1 MINDIVS
8 GGFQGSTNVKSSTAA
23 ANSSAAAPAVPAA
36 PAAVEAT
43 QPEQQKAASS
53 AQLQEAVSKLNDY
66 VQNIQRTLA
75 FSVDK
80 ETGRTIVKVY
90 DSETKE
96 LIRQIPPEET
106 VKLAASL
113 DEQTANL
120 FVQERA

>member
-8 GGFQGSTNVKSSTAA
+8 GGFPGSTNVKSSTAA
-23 ANSSAAAPAVPAA
+23 AGSAAAPAVPAA
-36 PAAVEAT
+36 PAAAQAT
-43 QPEQQKAASS
+43 QPQQPKAASPE
-53 AQLQEAVSKLNDY
+53 QLQEAVSKLNDY

-106 VKLAASL
+106 VKLAQTL

>member
-8 GGFQGSTNVKSSTAA
+8 GGFPGSTNVKSSTAA
-23 ANSSAAAPAVPAA
+23 TSTAAPAVPAA
-36 PAAVEAT
+36 PAPVEAT